1 MIKVN
6 KISLDFGEFP
16 NAETLVKT
24 GFLDRVATDE
34 QGYISIEFRF
44 KDDKSLMRLYF
55 ILNHLRQFYPKFKLY
70 IYYMPYSRMDRSQ
83 NGSCFTLKY
92 VSEMLNTVLCL
103 EDKVYIMEPHSDV
116 TLQLLNN
123 SERINVITPL
133 MKHIL
138 KLNPEIDMICY
149 PDKGAK
155 ARFQDDNVELPVVFC
170 NKVRD
175 FDTGEIVGLE
185 LDGDTNVDGKNIL
198 ILDDLCS
205 KGGTFYHTS
214 NKLKQNG
221 AKDVYLGVC
230 HMEATVKYGDIYAEH
245 KNWDEEKVSSIKHIY
260 CLNTMVNDIEAYW
273 LQNHSTNL
281 TMYDTEVFLSKNKF
295 KEVE

>member
-1 MIKVN
+1 MIKVD
-6 KISLDFGEFP
+6 KVTLDFGEFP
-16 NAETLVKT
+16 NFETLVKT
-24 GFLDRVATDE
+24 EFLNRIETDDK
-34 QGYISIEFRF
+34 GYVKVEF
-44 KDDKSLMRLYF
+44 KWYDDKSLIRLYF
-55 ILNHLRQFYPKFKLY
+55 VLKHLRQMYPKIKLF

-92 VSEMLNTVLCL
+92 TTEMLNTALCA
-103 EDKVYIMEPHSDV
+103 EDKVYILEPHSDV
-116 TLQLLNN
+116 TLQLLKN

-133 MKHIL
+133 MKNIL

-175 FDTGEIVGLE
+175 FDTGEITGLE
-185 LDGDTNVDGKNIL
+185 LDGDTNVSDKNIL

-205 KGGTFYHTS
+205 KGGTFYHTA

-230 HMEATVKYGDIYAEH
+230 HMESTVKYGDIYAEY
-245 KNWDEEKVSSIKHIY
+245 KNWDEAKVSPIKHIY
-260 CLNTMVNDIEAYW
+260 CLDTMVNSIEAYW
-273 LQNHSTNL
+273 LQNHSNNL
-281 TMYDTEVFLSKNKF
+281 TMYDTEVFLSNNKF